1 MRRGEKIVLIKSRG
15 TRERRTRVD
24 PEAVQ
29 KSPMIHSISA
39 IDRDEV
45 VRGDLEFEPRMP
57 RQRWPKNHRG

>member
-39 IDRDEV
+39 TDRDEV
-45 VRGDLEFEPRMP
+45 VRGDLEFEPRTP
-57 RQRWPKNHRG
+57 RQRWTKNHRG